1 MVYCGLAGAVE
12 GATMTERVELGSLE
26 TEQRNPA
33 STELDLLD
41 TLSLVSLM
49 NREDRLVA
57 LAVERE
63 LPRIAEAVDMIARRL
78 RGGGR
83 LIHIGAGTSGRLG
96 VLDASECPPTF
107 NTSPDQVVGL
117 IAGGDHALRHS
128 VEAVEDDPE
137 AGEHALALIGLTG
150 GDVVV
155 GIAASGR
162 TPFVL
167 GAVRYAKAVGADTI
181 GISNTSRSRL
191 SDVVDIAITPLPG
204 PEILTGSTRLK
215 AGTAQKMV
223 LNMLSTGAMIR
234 IGKTY
239 GNLMVDV
246 QTTNAKLRSRAIGIV
261 RDATGADDGRARNA
275 LDNADGDVKSAIVAL
290 ALGIS
295 GEDARER
302 VATAGGVVRL
312 ALVGDAE

>member
-1 MVYCGLAGAVE
+1 MI
-12 GATMTERVELGSLE
+12 ERVELESLA

-33 STELDLLD
+33 SVQLDLLD
-41 TLSLVSLM
+41 TLSLATLM

-57 LAVERE
+57 LAIERE
-63 LPRIAEAVDMIARRL
+63 LPRIAEGIDLIAGRL
-78 RGGGR
+78 RAGGR

-107 NTSPDQVVGL
+107 STSPDQVVGL
-117 IAGGDHALRHS
+117 IAGGDDALRHS
-128 VEAVEDDPE
+128 VEAVEDDPD
-137 AGEHALALIGLTG
+137 AGKRALESIALTN

-167 GAVRYAKAVGADTI
+167 GAIQYAKEVGAGTI
-181 GISNTSRSRL
+181 GISNTPGSRL
-191 SDVVDIAITPLPG
+191 SQIVDIPIAPLPG

-215 AGTAQKMV
+215 AGSAQKMV

-246 QTTNAKLRSRAIGIV
+246 QPTNAKLRSRAIGIV
-261 RDATGADDGRARNA
+261 CDAAGVDERRARKA
-275 LDNADGDVKSAIVAL
+275 LDDADGDVKTAIVAL
-290 ALGIS
+290 VLGIS
-295 GEDARER
+295 AADARER
-302 VATAGGVVRL
+302 VTRAGGVVRA
-312 ALVGDAE
+312 ALDGRDP

>member
-1 MVYCGLAGAVE
+1 
-12 GATMTERVELGSLE
+12 MTEPVELESLA

-33 STELDLLD
+33 SDEMDLLD
-41 TLSLVSLM
+41 TVALVTLM
-49 NREDRLVA
+49 NREDQLVA
-57 LAVERE
+57 LAIEPE
-63 LPRIAEAVDMIARRL
+63 LPRIAAAVDVIAERL
-78 RGGGR
+78 RDGGR

-107 NTSPDQVVGL
+107 NTLPGQVIGL

-128 VEAVEDDPE
+128 IEAVEDDPD
-137 AGEHALALIGLTG
+137 AGAKALKTIDLRAR
-150 GDVVV
+150 DVVV

-167 GAVRYAKAVGADTI
+167 GAITYAKGVGAFTI
-181 GISNTSRSRL
+181 GVCNTARSRL
-191 SDVVDIAITPLPG
+191 AALVDIPIAPLPG
-204 PEILTGSTRLK
+204 AEILTGSTRLK

-246 QTTNAKLRSRAIGIV
+246 QPTNAKLKARAIAIV
-261 RDATGADDGRARNA
+261 RDAAGVDEERARNA
-275 LDNADGDVKSAIVAL
+275 LDDADGEVKTAIVAL
-290 ALGIS
+290 VLGTS
-295 GEDARER
+295 VEEARER
-302 VATAGGVVRL
+302 VTSARGVVRA
-312 ALVGDAE
+312 ALDGPAQ

>member
-1 MVYCGLAGAVE
+1 
-12 GATMTERVELGSLE
+12 MTERVELESLA

-33 STELDLLD
+33 SDGMDLLD
-41 TLSLVSLM
+41 TLSLVTLM
-49 NREDRLVA
+49 NNEDRLVA
-57 LAVERE
+57 LAVGRE
-63 LPRIAEAVDMIARRL
+63 LPRIAEAIDVIAERL
-78 RGGGR
+78 RRGGR

-107 NTSPDQVVGL
+107 NTPPDQVVGL
-117 IAGGDHALRHS
+117 IAGGDYALRHS

-137 AGEHALALIGLTG
+137 AGEDSLKSIALTG

-167 GAVRYAKAVGADTI
+167 GAVHYARGIGAFTI
-181 GISNTSRSRL
+181 GLCTTPRSRL
-191 SDVVDIAITPLPG
+191 SEIVDISIAPLPG

-234 IGKTY
+234 LGKTF

-246 QTTNAKLRSRAIGIV
+246 QPTNAKLRTRAIGIV
-261 RDATGADDGRARNA
+261 RDAAGVNERRARAA
-275 LDNADGDVKSAIVAL
+275 LDDANGDVKTAIVAIVL
-290 ALGIS
+290 EIS
-295 GEDARER
+295 AENARGR
-302 VATAGGVVRL
+302 IASVGGVVRAAL
-312 ALVGDAE
+312 AGSES

>member
-1 MVYCGLAGAVE
+1 
-12 GATMTERVELGSLE
+12 MTEPAELASLA

-33 STELDLLD
+33 SAEMDLLD
-41 TLSLVSLM
+41 TVSLVTLM
-49 NREDRLVA
+49 NREDRRVA
-57 LAVERE
+57 LAIEPE
-63 LPRIAEAVDMIARRL
+63 LPRIAEAVDIIAQRL
-78 RGGGR
+78 RDGGR

-107 NTSPDQVVGL
+107 NTSPDQVIGL

-128 VEAVEDDPE
+128 IEAVEDDPE
-137 AGEHALALIGLTG
+137 AGAEALQAIDLDAR
-150 GDVVV
+150 DVVV

-167 GAVRYAKAVGADTI
+167 GAMTYAKTLGAFTI
-181 GISNTSRSRL
+181 GICNTSPSRL
-191 SDVVDIAITPLPG
+191 AEVVDIPISPLPG
-204 PEILTGSTRLK
+204 AEILTGSTRLK

-246 QTTNAKLRSRAIGIV
+246 QPTNAKLRSRAIVIV
-261 RDATGADDGRARNA
+261 RDAAGVDEERARTA
-275 LDNADGDVKSAIVAL
+275 LDDAHGEVKTAIVAL
-290 ALGIS
+290 VLGIAV
-295 GEDARER
+295 EEARER
-302 VATAGGVVRL
+302 VMRARGVVRA
-312 ALVGDAE
+312 ALGGPPQ

>member
-1 MVYCGLAGAVE
+1 
-12 GATMTERVELGSLE
+12 MTERVELESLA

-33 STELDLLD
+33 SNELDLLD
-41 TLSLVSLM
+41 TMSLVTLM

-57 LAVERE
+57 LAVEHE
-63 LPRIAEAVDMIARRL
+63 LPQIAEAVDVIAERL

-107 NTSPDQVVGL
+107 NTLPDQVVGL

-128 VEAVEDDPE
+128 VESVEDQPD
-137 AGEHALALIGLTG
+137 AGADALRSIDLTAR
-150 GDVVV
+150 DVVV

-167 GAVRYAKAVGADTI
+167 GAMRYAKEVGAFTI
-181 GISNTSRSRL
+181 GICNTPRSGL
-191 SDVVDIAITPLPG
+191 SEVVDIPIAPLPG

-246 QTTNAKLRSRAIGIV
+246 QRTNAKLSTRAIGIV
-261 RDATGADDGRARNA
+261 RDAAGVDERRANAA
-275 LDNADGDVKSAIVAL
+275 LDDANGDVKTAIVSL
-290 ALGIS
+290 VLGVPA
-295 GEDARER
+295 EDARKR
-302 VATAGGVVRL
+302 VGAAGGIVRA
-312 ALVGDAE
+312 ALTGRAP